1 MNSKMIEN
9 IKEYVENGIID
20 GSLIPVEAIKVAPIK
35 ARRGLLGETI
45 ISWSVDQEGNPLK
58 EKVSSVTLDENGEP
72 GWVATK
78 IDNFGNP
85 IIDQNGN
92 TNEWIISNDV
102 FLKSYE
108 QDPENPELFKKI
120 AIPQKFVQINE
131 TITFNDR
138 YNGLYTL
145 AMGGYLNITNLD
157 KIYAV
162 SERDFT
168 DTYKIVS
175 DNTLVR

>member
-1 MNSKMIEN
+1 MNSKKIEN

-35 ARRGLLGETI
+35 ARRGILGEKI
-45 ISWSVDQEGNPLK
+45 ISWSVDQDSKPLK
-58 EKVSSVTLDENGEP
+58 EKEAIVTPDENGEL

-78 IDNFGNP
+78 IDKSGNP

-92 TNEWIISNDV
+92 TNEWIISNDT

-108 QDPENPELFKKI
+108 QDSENPKLFKKI
-120 AIPQKFVQINE
+120 ATPQKFVQVKE

-138 YNGLYTL
+138 YNGMYTL
-145 AMGGYLNITNLD
+145 AIGGYLNITNLD

-168 DTYKIVS
+168 DTYKIIS
-175 DNTLVR
+175 DNNLVR